1 MKTIIEDKYIIFL
14 VFSGVVGLFTN
25 IPKEYGTYVGTGG
38 WVIILIDLL
47 LILPPSFAIVWLNKQ
62 HEGRV
67 IPEYLVEI
75 LGKYLALPIN
85 ILYFTR
91 FFMLVPLMTR
101 ALLGM
106 VKSTSL
112 ETTPIWPLAFIF
124 LTCACYAA
132 SQGIKSLS
140 YICQFFVLTALI
152 LSSILFFALLS
163 KGGFINLRPLFVKE
177 DIPLYFKESIRNLR
191 IFFGAGVL
199 LVVPFSKKDNKKTNM
214 YLLIGYMIITLFY
227 LFVFWGTVSVS
238 GINQT
243 VLFDDIFFIAVR
255 SVEIE
260 NLEILKRLDG
270 LAIAAFTFTSLMMV
284 AVDIYGSAVV
294 FKYYLEKTKMPK
306 KMTLSFSCIVI
317 SVIGFVL
324 CVIIPST
331 FALSKYLLISYKI
344 AWLTSMI
351 LPIVLFIIVKIK
363 MRINKETSQ

>member
-38 WVIILIDLL
+38 WVIIIIDLL

-62 HEGRV
+62 HDGRV
-67 IPEYLVEI
+67 LPEYLVEI
-75 LGKYLALPIN
+75 LGKHIALLVN
-85 ILYFTR
+85 ILYFIR
-91 FFMLVPLMTR
+91 YFVLVPLMTR

-124 LTCACYAA
+124 ISCACYAA
-132 SQGIKSLS
+132 AQGIKSLS
-140 YICQFFVLTALI
+140 YICQFFILTALI

-163 KGGFINLRPLFVKE
+163 KGGFINLRPFFVKE

-191 IFFGAGVL
+191 IFFGSGVL
-199 LVVPFSKKDNKKTNM
+199 LIVPFSKKDNKKTGK
-214 YLLIGYMIITLFY
+214 YLLIGYVIITLFY
-227 LFVFWGTVSVS
+227 LFVFWGTVSVA

-270 LAIAAFTFTSLMMV
+270 LAIAAFTFTSLMMI
-284 AVDIYGSAVV
+284 ATDIYGSATIA
-294 FKYYLEKTKMPK
+294 KYYLEKTKMSK
-306 KMTLSFSCIVI
+306 KSTLSFACITVSI
-317 SVIGFVL
+317 LSFIL
-324 CVIIPST
+324 CIMIPST
-331 FALSKYLLISYKI
+331 FALRKYLLISYKI
-344 AWLTSMI
+344 AWITSMI
-351 LPIVLFIIVKIK
+351 IPIVLCIIVKIK
-363 MRINKETSQ
+363 RKINNDTSQ